1 MGVYKK
7 AIITDAG
14 EALRARAVAGEA
26 SMQFSHAKTST
37 YVYPDGTDLTKLT
50 DLQEIRQT
58 VIPSN
63 VQIANDTL
71 ISVRSLFGNEQ
82 INEAYLIQNVGVY
95 ATDGE
100 NEILFAVC
108 QAITPDQMPAYD
120 GVAPSSFIYNVQL
133 TVSQAAQISLVVN
146 TAGTATTQDVLEL
159 EQKKVNGNGGD
170 ISETV
175 IAATE
180 KSQAEYP
187 VPAAGDSA
195 KTVLGKV
202 QKFFGDLRNWMT
214 GVCLLGQIVNNCVTD
229 NAKLPLSAA
238 QGKVLMDLYNVLN
251 TKASKTGHTHD
262 DRYYTEAEINS
273 KLNALNVNTDI
284 NFVPTVNSSYL
295 TNTSVYGKK
304 TGKGAAIGY
313 INMIFQT
320 KMDTTQWTRYKILSC
335 PYYCTCAYGFVV
347 NQDNGL
353 CYTIEIDSG
362 SKDVYLRVDNVALPK
377 GSWLRGQ
384 AVFLCWG

>member
-82 INEAYLIQNVGVY
+82 ISEAYLIQNVGVY

-195 KTVLGKV
+195 KTILGKV

-251 TKASKTGHTHD
+251 TNQQKGVINNEAITTLSNPSQLTHAGFYRIAACSAD
-262 DRYYTEAEINS
+262 
-273 KLNALNVNTDI
+273 
-284 NFVPTVNSSYL
+284 VNSQVEADSMKFTAYTTGDFYAFL
-295 TNTSVYGKK
+295 LGHQVTTSGCRYGTLVITSPRFVGTFWIARIWEYKFVGWFK
-304 TGKGAAIGY
+304 FTAA
-313 INMIFQT
+313 
-320 KMDTTQWTRYKILSC
+320 
-335 PYYCTCAYGFVV
+335 
-347 NQDNGL
+347 
-353 CYTIEIDSG
+353 
-362 SKDVYLRVDNVALPK
+362 
-377 GSWLRGQ
+377 
-384 AVFLCWG
+384 

>member
-26 SMQFSHAKTST
+26 SMQFFHAKTST

-133 TVSQAAQISLVVN
+133 TVSQATQISLVVN

-202 QKFFGDLRNWMT
+202 QKFFADIRNWMT

-251 TKASKTGHTHD
+251 TKTSKTGHTHD
-262 DRYYTEAEINS
+262 DRYYTEKEIDA
-273 KLNALNVNTDI
+273 KLKKNLLIPSRYATSGTITTYQFTPQVCDQGILVICRSELYIIKLGQSNNVFNMCECI
-284 NFVPTVNSSYL
+284 QVSNH
-295 TNTSVYGKK
+295 TSVMNATASLGDDKK
-304 TGKGAAIGY
+304 TVILKCKLYENPVLIGC
-313 INMIFQT
+313 F
-320 KMDTTQWTRYKILSC
+320 S
-335 PYYCTCAYGFVV
+335 A
-347 NQDNGL
+347 
-353 CYTIEIDSG
+353 
-362 SKDVYLRVDNVALPK
+362 
-377 GSWLRGQ
+377 
-384 AVFLCWG
+384 

>member
-14 EALRARAVAGEA
+14 EALRARAVAGEV

-63 VQIANDTL
+63 VQITNDTL

-133 TVSQAAQISLVVN
+133 TVSQAAQISLVIN

-175 IAATE
+175 ITTAE
-180 KSQAEYP
+180 ESQAEYP
-187 VPAAGDSA
+187 VPEVGDSA

-251 TKASKTGHTHD
+251 TNQLRIFTRWFNQSAYIHVFPNIGDRTAIELHPD
-262 DRYYTEAEINS
+262 DGGEC
-273 KLNALNVNTDI
+273 VW
-284 NFVPTVNSSYL
+284 FVAA
-295 TNTSVYGKK
+295 VYP
-304 TGKGAAIGY
+304 
-313 INMIFQT
+313 
-320 KMDTTQWTRYKILSC
+320 R
-335 PYYCTCAYGFVV
+335 
-347 NQDNGL
+347 DNGL
-353 CYTIEIDSG
+353 SQVFTVNRDAYCNLISG
-362 SKDVYLRVDNVALPK
+362 SAPTVAKYPAGSEYTEGYVRITFGSEYRHIIAISTIPSVITAVD
-377 GSWLRGQ
+377 
-384 AVFLCWG
+384 

>member
-14 EALRARAVAGEA
+14 EALRARAVAGEV

-63 VQIANDTL
+63 VQITNDTL

-195 KTVLGKV
+195 KTVIGKV

-251 TKASKTGHTHD
+251 TKMPTGNKKIYFDGNIQTFGVRSGEHDLNNIYLDFLDENGTHC
-262 DRYYTEAEINS
+262 YIGFMTEGTKGVVFYS
-273 KLNALNVNTDI
+273 GGKLI
-284 NFVPTVNSSYL
+284 WKITV
-295 TNTSVYGKK
+295 
-304 TGKGAAIGY
+304 
-313 INMIFQT
+313 
-320 KMDTTQWTRYKILSC
+320 
-335 PYYCTCAYGFVV
+335 
-347 NQDNGL
+347 
-353 CYTIEIDSG
+353 
-362 SKDVYLRVDNVALPK
+362 
-377 GSWLRGQ
+377 
-384 AVFLCWG
+384 